1 MLRNYILIAL
11 RNLWKHKL
19 FSFINIFGLAVGMTV
34 CLLVLI
40 QVKDALEYDTF
51 HPQADRMYRIITDVT
66 TPQGDVTAVATSPL
80 PLAGALRKNYGF
92 VEKTARVYYNLSG
105 EITAGQKVLPAD
117 GAFADPDFYTLFGFR
132 LLLGRPAIE
141 PRTVVLSQ
149 QTAERFFG
157 KTNPVG
163 QTLAVKDRGSFTITG
178 VMATD
183 KLKSHLHFDLLA
195 SMASVPLLEKSSQ
208 LEPHLTDWKS
218 HWTTSTYTYVLL
230 REGTTRQAFKKALS
244 AVSALGVRSMG
255 PKADQTYALRLQV
268 LSGISPAREE
278 LRNGTWEPTLGG
290 LLAIGGLALV
300 ILLLAG
306 FNYVNLT
313 LARSLSRAREVGVRK
328 VAGALRSQIVGQFIT
343 ESVLLSMLAL
353 GLAYVFLIGMELL
366 PSVLRSTQTV
376 QRDGTL
382 WVFFLA
388 FALLTG
394 LVAGLVPARVLSN
407 YQPVQV
413 LRGQFGPHL
422 FRGMGLRKGLMVT
435 QFVVSLVFMVFVAVM
450 YRQFQYMATA
460 SYGFDRKNSLSI
472 SMASK
477 DYRRLAHSAAAI
489 PGVQRV
495 AATSSPLGFH
505 SGFGR
510 LSPDRNRNYI
520 PSNTYSVDRNFVENM
535 GLTFL
540 AGQNLPLSTSDS
552 AGYFVLLNEK
562 AVTALKFKNAQSAVG
577 QLLWLEDST
586 EVQIAGVLQDFN
598 YQNLSQ
604 PLRPLMLRYQ
614 PDAFHYLNVKVEP
627 SAWAGVV
634 PALEQAWKQLN
645 PHEPFTWQWVDEE
658 LYNHHLHLDDLSV
671 SGLLVFMALSIA
683 CLGLLGMVTYST
695 TTRLKEVGI
704 RKVMGANVAQLVTL
718 LSRDFVRLL
727 LLAGVIAL
735 PLGYAA
741 GRLFLH
747 EFAHHIYIGF
757 GLLGSCLGIMLL
769 VGGLTIG
776 WRTYRAALTD
786 PVKNLRT
793 E

>member
-1 MLRNYILIAL
+1 MLRNYMLIAV
-11 RNLWKHKL
+11 RNLVKHKL
-19 FSFINIFGLAVGMTV
+19 FSFINIVGLATGMTV
-34 CLLVLI
+34 CLLALI

-51 HPQADRMYRIITDVT
+51 HPYANRTYRIITDVT

-80 PLAGALRKNYGF
+80 PLAGALQKNFGF
-92 VEKTARVYYNLSG
+92 IEKTARVYYTLSG
-105 EITAGQKVLPAD
+105 EVTAGQKVLPAD

-149 QTAERFFG
+149 QLAERFFG
-157 KTNPVG
+157 TTNPIG
-163 QTLAVKDRGSFTITG
+163 RTLAVKDRGSFTITG
-178 VMATD
+178 VLATD

-195 SMASVPLLEKSSQ
+195 SMASVPLLEKSHQ
-208 LEPHLTDWKS
+208 LDPHLTDWKS
-218 HWTTSTYTYVLL
+218 HWTTSAYTYVLL
-230 REGTTRQAFKKALS
+230 SEGTTRQAFERALL
-244 AVSALGVRSMG
+244 AVSAQGVQAMG
-255 PKADQTYALRLQV
+255 PNAGQSYALRSQV

-328 VAGALRSQIVGQFIT
+328 VAGALRSQIVGQFMA
-343 ESVLLSMLAL
+343 ESVLLSLLAL
-353 GLAYVFLIGMELL
+353 GCAYVFLTAMELL

-382 WVFFLA
+382 WLFFLG

-394 LVAGLVPARVLSN
+394 LVAGLVPARVLSG

-413 LRGQFGPHL
+413 LRGQVGPRL

-460 SYGFDRKNSLSI
+460 SYGFDRENSLSI
-472 SMASK
+472 AIAPT
-477 DYRRLAHSAAAI
+477 DYRRLAHTIAQL
-489 PGVQRV
+489 PGVERV
-495 AATSSPLGFH
+495 AATSSPLGFR
-505 SGFGR
+505 SSYTR

-520 PSNTYSVDRNFVENM
+520 PSNVYSIDRNFVENM

-540 AGQNLPLSTSDS
+540 AGQNLPVSASDS

-562 AVTALKFKNAQSAVG
+562 AATALTFKSARAAVG

-586 EVQIAGVLQDFN
+586 EVQVVGVLNNFN

-614 PDAFHYLNVKVEP
+614 PDEFRYLNVKVEP
-627 SAWAGVV
+627 GARTRVI

-645 PHEPFTWQWVDEE
+645 PQEPFVWQWVDEE

-683 CLGLLGMVTYST
+683 CLGLLGMVTYTT
-695 TTRLKEVGI
+695 TTRIKEIGI
-704 RKVMGANVAQLVTL
+704 RKIMGANATQIVTL

-747 EFAHHIYIGF
+747 EFAHHIDIGV
-757 GLLGSCLGIMLL
+757 GLLGTCLGVMLL

-776 WRTYRAALTD
+776 WQTYRAALTD
-786 PVKNLRT
+786 PARSLRS